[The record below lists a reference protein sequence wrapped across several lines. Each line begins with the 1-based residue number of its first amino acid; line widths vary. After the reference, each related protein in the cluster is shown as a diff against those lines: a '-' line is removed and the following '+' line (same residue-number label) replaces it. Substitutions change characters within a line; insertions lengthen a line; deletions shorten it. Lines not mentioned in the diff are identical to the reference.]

1 MTITSTSSTPVLM
14 ALPSKGAIAEPTINF
29 LRECGLR
36 IDKPNQRQYTGTVPA
51 ISTLSVLFQRVTDI
65 LYKVADGSVHLGITG
80 LDVVEEHPH
89 RDVIIIHRE
98 LGFGHCK
105 LVVAVPESWIDVN
118 YMVDLADVALDFR
131 EYQGRNLRV
140 ATKYPNLARQFLYRN
155 NIHHFT
161 LVQAEGAVEAA
172 PMLGYADIIVDLTQ
186 TGTTLRENQLKI
198 VSDGV
203 IVNSQ
208 ACLIGNRRLLV
219 SQPDSLDVVRQLVE
233 FIDAA
238 HVGRGYHQITANICG
253 ESAEAVALQAAS
265 HPVTRGL
272 QGPTVAPIFGGEED
286 PGTFMRWFTVTI
298 MVPSDSLLV
307 AVDYLRS
314 IGGTQTIVSPI
325 RYVFLKESPTFRDLT
340 KRLPDA

>member
-1 MTITSTSSTPVLM
+1 MMTTNSNPAPVLI

-29 LRECGLR
+29 LKECGLR
-36 IDKPNQRQYTGTVPA
+36 IDKPNQRQYIGTVPA

-80 LDVVEEHPH
+80 LDVVEEHPNQ
-89 RDVIIIHRE
+89 DVVVIHQK

-105 LVVAVPESWIDVN
+105 LVVAVPENWIDVN

-131 EYQGRNLRV
+131 EYQGRNLRI

-172 PMLGYADIIVDLTQ
+172 PMLGYADIIIDLTQ

-198 VSDGV
+198 VNDGV

-208 ACLIGNRRLLV
+208 ACLIGNRKLLAN
-219 SQPDSLDVVRQLVE
+219 QADSLDVVRQLLE

-238 HVGRGYHQITANICG
+238 HLGRSYHQITANICG
-253 ESAEAVALQAAS
+253 SSAEAVALQVAS
-265 HPVTRGL
+265 HPLTRGL
-272 QGPTVAPIFGGEED
+272 QGPTVAPILSGQEDFGASAK
-286 PGTFMRWFTVTI
+286 WFTVTI
-298 MVPSDSLLV
+298 MVPSDSLLT

-325 RYVFLKESPTFRDLT
+325 RYIFPQESPTFRDLARNL
-340 KRLPDA
+340 KGE